1 MTDGDRSMRRIPPD
15 VLARARAVR
24 LVILDVDGVM
34 TDGRIIYGTG
44 GLELKA
50 FDVRDGHGVKM
61 FHRAGL
67 RTAIITGRTSEVVV
81 RRAQELEIAD
91 VIQGSHDKLAAY
103 RDLLARHALD
113 DAQVACLGD
122 DVTDLP
128 LLARAG
134 LAVAVPGAAPEARAA
149 AHYVTRRAGGR
160 GAVREVLDLILQAQG
175 LWAAALARYRA
186 E

>member
-1 MTDGDRSMRRIPPD
+1 MRRVAPD

-24 LVILDVDGVM
+24 LVVLDVDGVL

-44 GLELKA
+44 GMELKA

-61 FHRAGL
+61 FHQAGL
-67 RTAIITGRTSEVVV
+67 RTAILTGRTSEVVG
-81 RRAQELEIAD
+81 RRAEELGIAD
-91 VIQGSHDKLAAY
+91 VVQNAKDKLAAY
-103 RDLLARHALD
+103 RELLARHALA
-113 DAQVACLGD
+113 DAQVACVGD

-128 LLARAG
+128 LFARAG

-160 GAVREVLDLILQAQG
+160 GAVREVLDLILKAQG
-175 LWAAALARYRA
+175 LWGEALARYRD
-186 E
+186 

>member
-1 MTDGDRSMRRIPPD
+1 MRRVAPD

-24 LVILDVDGVM
+24 LVILDVDGVL

-44 GLELKA
+44 GMELKA

-61 FHRAGL
+61 FHQAGL
-67 RTAIITGRTSEVVV
+67 RTAILTGRTSEVVG
-81 RRAQELEIAD
+81 RRAEELGIAD
-91 VIQGSHDKLAAY
+91 VVQNAKDKLAAY
-103 RDLLARHALD
+103 RELLARHALA
-113 DAQVACLGD
+113 DAQVACVGD

-128 LLARAG
+128 LFARAG

-160 GAVREVLDLILQAQG
+160 GAVREVLDLILKAQG
-175 LWAAALARYRA
+175 LWAEALARYRD
-186 E
+186 

>member
-1 MTDGDRSMRRIPPD
+1 MRRVSPN

-24 LVILDVDGVM
+24 LVILDVDGIL

-44 GLELKA
+44 GIELKA
-50 FDVRDGHGVKM
+50 FDVRDGHGVKLFQRM
-61 FHRAGL
+61 GL
-67 RTAIITGRTSEVVV
+67 RTAILTGRTSDIVA
-81 RRAQELEIAD
+81 RRAEELGIAD
-91 VIQGSHDKLAAY
+91 VIQGARDKLVPY
-103 RDLLARHALD
+103 RELLARHGLT

-128 LLARAG
+128 LFARAG

-149 AHYVTRRAGGR
+149 AHYVTRRPGGR

-175 LWAAALARYRA
+175 LWDQVLARYRA
-186 E
+186 

>member
-1 MTDGDRSMRRIPPD
+1 MRRVAPD

-24 LVILDVDGVM
+24 LVILDVDGVL

-44 GLELKA
+44 GMELKA

-67 RTAIITGRTSEVVV
+67 RTAILTGRTSEVVA
-81 RRAQELEIAD
+81 RRAEELGIAD
-91 VIQGSHDKLAAY
+91 VVQNAKDKLAAY
-103 RDLLARHALD
+103 RELLARHALA
-113 DAQVACLGD
+113 DAQVACVGD

-128 LLARAG
+128 LFARAG

-160 GAVREVLDLILQAQG
+160 GAVREVLDLILKAQG
-175 LWAAALARYRA
+175 LWAEALARYGD
-186 E
+186 

>member
-1 MTDGDRSMRRIPPD
+1 MRRVAPD
-15 VLARARAVR
+15 VLARAGAVR
-24 LVILDVDGVM
+24 LVILDVDGVL

-44 GLELKA
+44 GMELKA

-67 RTAIITGRTSEVVV
+67 RTAILTGRTSEVVA
-81 RRAQELEIAD
+81 RRAEELGIAD
-91 VIQGSHDKLAAY
+91 VVQNAKDKLAAY
-103 RDLLARHALD
+103 RELLARHALA
-113 DAQVACLGD
+113 DAQVACVGD

-128 LLARAG
+128 LFARAG

-160 GAVREVLDLILQAQG
+160 GAVREVLDLILKAQG
-175 LWAAALARYRA
+175 LWAEALARYGV
-186 E
+186 

>member
-1 MTDGDRSMRRIPPD
+1 MRRVAPD

-24 LVILDVDGVM
+24 LVILDVDGVL

-44 GLELKA
+44 GMELKA

-67 RTAIITGRTSEVVV
+67 RTAILTGRTSEVVA
-81 RRAQELEIAD
+81 RRAEELGIAD
-91 VIQGSHDKLAAY
+91 VVQNAKDKLAAY
-103 RDLLARHALD
+103 RELLARHALA
-113 DAQVACLGD
+113 DAQVACVGD

-128 LLARAG
+128 LFARAG

-160 GAVREVLDLILQAQG
+160 GAVREVLDLILKAQG
-175 LWAAALARYRA
+175 LWAEALARYGV
-186 E
+186 

>member
-34 TDGRIIYGTG
+34 TDGRIIYGSG

-50 FDVRDGHGVKM
+50 FDVQDGHGVKL
-61 FHRAGL
+61 FHRMGL
-67 RTAIITGRTSEVVV
+67 RTAIITGRTSDAGA
-81 RRAQELEIAD
+81 RRAQERETAGVPGGHKEKRAPPRGGLP
-91 VIQGSHDKLAAY
+91 
-103 RDLLARHALD
+103 RHALA

-134 LAVAVPGAAPEARAA
+134 FPVAVPGAVPAARAA
-149 AHYVTRRAGGR
+149 AHYVTRRAGVR
-160 GAVREVLDLILQAQG
+160 GAVREVLDLILKAQG
-175 LWAAALARYRA
+175 LWDQVLARYLA
-186 E
+186 